1 MEKIICHWS
10 GGTHRAS
17 GVDREHYHLL
27 IEGDGRVVFG
37 DYEISDNESVADNRY
52 AAHTRNLNTG
62 SIGVAVCAML
72 DARQVPF
79 DPGKYPIT
87 EAQVQSLV
95 REVARLAK
103 GYGIPITRQTVLSHA
118 EVQPTLG
125 VEQAGKWDITYLP
138 GMTKPGDPIA
148 VGDKLRQMISDQM
161 SGTVRPQPKPV
172 TPAPTPQPAKPAPT
186 PQPAQPANPFAAL
199 IAWLN
204 RIFRS

>member
-1 MEKIICHWS
+1 MERIILHWTAGS
-10 GGTHRAS
+10 HAAS
-17 GVDREHYHLL
+17 SVDREHYHLL

-52 AAHTRNLNTG
+52 AAHTRDLNTG

-87 EAQVQSLV
+87 EAQVQTLV

-125 VEQAGKWDITYLP
+125 VAQAGKWDIAWIP
-138 GMTKPGDPIA
+138 GWKNATDPIG
-148 VGDKLRQMISDQM
+148 VGDHLRALIRAEIA
-161 SGTVRPQPKPV
+161 GTARPVPKPV
-172 TPAPTPQPAKPAPT
+172 TPAPAPT
-186 PQPAQPANPFAAL
+186 PAQPANPFAAL

-204 RIFRS
+204 RIFGV